1 MKILTSDVLEWCLLR
16 EWIKESLSYLKLFGV
31 EEIYM
36 PTEVGRSLHLN
47 LNHEEQQFWEDS
59 KYISVGTLIHGDKV
73 VGQLFRFQVD
83 WGGGDRKDRRDADLY
98 CGKGSFKMAEMKL
111 LD

>member
-1 MKILTSDVLEWCLLR
+1 
-16 EWIKESLSYLKLFGV
+16 
-31 EEIYM
+31 M
-36 PTEVGRSLHLN
+36 PTEVRRSLQLN

-98 CGKGSFKMAEMKL
+98 CGKGSFKMKDRRDADLYYGKGSFKMVELEL